1 MNPDTGE
8 SVMVFPSIEVI
19 ATAGWSA
26 PIGMEHRTIHVW
38 GFSLDGSKS
47 FVEQC
52 RSWLSE
58 DERGRAARFI
68 RQHDQLRYV
77 LAHGGLRAVLAR
89 YTGLDPS
96 ALMFQL
102 GSTGKPALL
111 NGRVLQHPLEFN
123 LSHSCGR
130 MLMAIARE
138 QHIGVDLE
146 QIRDKVQA
154 AKLAERF
161 YAPAERERVMSLS
174 GPGQAQQFYRYW
186 VAKEAVLKGQAVGLW
201 SLQQCEILTSDDSP
215 RAKVKL
221 SEGAAMQPGWMV
233 HWLDCG
239 AGWVGAVSA
248 HGSDWAI
255 RIKTSA

>member
-1 MNPDTGE
+1 VNPGTAE
-8 SVMVFPSIEVI
+8 PVMVFPSIEVI

-26 PIGMEHRTIHVW
+26 PIGMEDRTIHVW

-58 DERGRAARFI
+58 DEGGRAARFI

-96 ALMFQL
+96 ALTFQL
-102 GSTGKPALL
+102 GLTGKPALL
-111 NGRVLQHPLEFN
+111 NGRVPQHPLGFN
-123 LSHSCGR
+123 LSHSHGR
-130 MLMAIARE
+130 MLMAISSK
-138 QHIGVDLE
+138 QDIGVDLE
-146 QIRDKVQA
+146 QICDKVEA
-154 AKLAERF
+154 AKLADRF
-161 YAPAERERVMSLS
+161 YAPDERDRVISLS
-174 GPGQAQQFYRYW
+174 GPGQTQQFYRYW
-186 VAKEAVLKGQAVGLW
+186 VAKEAVLKGQAVGLR
-201 SLQQCEILTSDDSP
+201 SLQQCEIHTSDDSP
-215 RAKVKL
+215 RAEVKL

-233 HWLDCG
+233 HWLDCE

-255 RIKTSA
+255 CIKTRA